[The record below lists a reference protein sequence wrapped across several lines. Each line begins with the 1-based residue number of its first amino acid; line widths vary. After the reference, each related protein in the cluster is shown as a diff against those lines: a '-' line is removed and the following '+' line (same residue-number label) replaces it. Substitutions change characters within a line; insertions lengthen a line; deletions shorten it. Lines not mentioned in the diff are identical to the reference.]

1 MPIYVAYLSSGYY
14 TYFDPISVA
23 NLHLGVDPDIKIMIN
38 KSRETVPCGAQ
49 AEEENTKEKRW
60 SQTVVVIRV
69 AGDMNPPQFTNSVYK
84 GEIR

>member
-1 MPIYVAYLSSGYY
+1 MV
-14 TYFDPISVA
+14 
-23 NLHLGVDPDIKIMIN
+23 N

-49 AEEENTKEKRW
+49 AEEENTEEKRG
-60 SQTVVVIRV
+60 SETVVVIRV